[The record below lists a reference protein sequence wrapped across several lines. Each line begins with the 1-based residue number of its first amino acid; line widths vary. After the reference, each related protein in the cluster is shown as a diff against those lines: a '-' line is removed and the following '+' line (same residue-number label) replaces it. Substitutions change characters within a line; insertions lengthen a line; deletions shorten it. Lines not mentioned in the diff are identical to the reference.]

1 MITKFGKYKKSRKKD
16 LRSIFYFVLL
26 GVFIFGVISFLVVSN
41 WRISQKRAD
50 LRLKIEEL
58 TEEIEVLE
66 ARKEQLEAGVYQSF
80 QDEYWEEKIREQGYK
95 KPGEE
100 AVVIKKEIE
109 EKENQEEKEK
119 SFLDKFLEKFK
130 RD

>member
-1 MITKFGKYKKSRKKD
+1 MITKFGKYKKSRKSNS
-16 LRSIFYFVLL
+16 RSIFYFLLL

-50 LRLKIEEL
+50 LRLKIKEL

-66 ARKEQLEAGVYQSF
+66 AKKEQLGAGVYQSF

-100 AVVIKKEIE
+100 VVVIKKEIE
-109 EKENQEEKEK
+109 EENQEKEEK
-119 SFLDKFLEKFK
+119 SFLGKFLEKFR

>member
-1 MITKFGKYKKSRKKD
+1 MITKFGKYKKSRKSN
-16 LRSIFYFVLL
+16 LLSMFSFLLL
-26 GVFIFGVISFLVVSN
+26 GVFIFGVITFLVVSN

-50 LRLKIEEL
+50 FRLKIKEL
-58 TEEIEVLE
+58 TEEIKVLE
-66 ARKEQLEAGVYQSF
+66 AKKEQLEAGIYQST